1 MSPNETLDMEPYKY
15 EVPPLPLESAPP
27 KEPPVADIPPEE
39 VAEGDAGATEE
50 PAPGKDLIVFTCWL
64 YNICVRF
71 YLDEAT
77 EEAPEE
83 GAEAATEEKPAEEEP
98 NDEVFEPP
106 AE

>member
-1 MSPNETLDMEPYKY
+1 MRHKLY
-15 EVPPLPLESAPP
+15 
-27 KEPPVADIPPEE
+27 
-39 VAEGDAGATEE
+39 
-50 PAPGKDLIVFTCWL
+50 VFT
-64 YNICVRF
+64 IMH

-83 GAEAATEEKPAEEEP
+83 GGEATEEKPAEDEP